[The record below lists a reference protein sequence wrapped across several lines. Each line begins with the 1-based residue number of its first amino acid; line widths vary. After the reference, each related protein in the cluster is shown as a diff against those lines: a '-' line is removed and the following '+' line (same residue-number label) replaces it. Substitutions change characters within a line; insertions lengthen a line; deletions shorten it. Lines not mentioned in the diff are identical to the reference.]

1 MSMAH
6 QKSLGLKA
14 LLDRLPPGFMTDAA
28 WLKRQGVDP
37 RSIHEYVERGWLERV
52 AHGVYRRP
60 LPPQAGTTS
69 ETDWQAVL
77 LSLQWIL
84 EKDVHLGGL
93 SALEARGHAHYL
105 SLGGPGRVYLYGD
118 VPSWLRR
125 LPVDERLVIRSRSLF
140 GTDPLGVESTEQSP
154 GQGTDSGGG
163 PMLSPW
169 RWPMRLS
176 SPERAI
182 LEVLDELPDHESFHN
197 VDMIFQGLTNLRPRR
212 LMSLLQ
218 ACRSVKVKRLFFVF
232 ADKHGHAWLKHID
245 KAAIDLGSGP
255 RALVK
260 GGKLHPAYQVYV
272 PADMVPAVK
281 DGDGAYA

>member
-1 MSMAH
+1 MVMGH
-6 QKSLGLKA
+6 QRTPRLKP
-14 LLDRLPPGFMTDAA
+14 LLERVPPGFLADTA
-28 WLKRQGVDP
+28 WLKQQCIDRKG
-37 RSIHEYVERGWLERV
+37 IHGYVERGWLERV
-52 AHGVYRRP
+52 TRGVYRRP
-60 LPPQAGTTS
+60 LPQQATAAAD
-69 ETDWQAVL
+69 TDWQAVL

-105 SLGGPGRVYLYGD
+105 SLGGAGRVYLYGD

-125 LPVDERLVIRSRSLF
+125 LPVDAQFVVRSRSMF
-140 GTDPLGVESTEQSP
+140 GADPLGIESTEPSP
-154 GQGTDSGGG
+154 AQGIYLAGG
-163 PMLSPW
+163 PTLSPW

-182 LEVLDELPDHESFHN
+182 LEALDELPDHESFHT
-197 VDMIFQGLTNLRPRR
+197 VDVMFQGLTNLRPRR

-260 GGKLHPAYQVYV
+260 GGTLHPTYRIYV
-272 PADMVPAVK
+272 PTELASSV
-281 DGDGAYA
+281 GDRVERYA

>member
-1 MSMAH
+1 
-6 QKSLGLKA
+6 LE
-14 LLDRLPPGFMTDAA
+14 RVPPGFLADAT
-28 WLKRQGVDP
+28 WLKQQGID
-37 RSIHEYVERGWLERV
+37 RKGIHDYVERGWLERV
-52 AHGVYRRP
+52 TRGVYRRP
-60 LPPQAGTTS
+60 PPRQANVTA
-69 ETDWQAVL
+69 ETDWQTVL

-84 EKDVHLGGL
+84 GKDVHLGGL

-105 SLGGPGRVYLYGD
+105 SLGGASRVYLYGD

-125 LPVDERLVIRSRSLF
+125 LPVDTRLVVRTRSLF
-140 GTDPLGVESTEQSP
+140 AADPLGIESTEQSP
-154 GQGTDSGGG
+154 GQGTDTGGG

-182 LEVLDELPDHESFHN
+182 LEALDELPDHESFHTI
-197 VDMIFQGLTNLRPRR
+197 DMIFQGLTNLRPRR
-212 LMSLLQ
+212 LMALLQ

-245 KAAIDLGSGP
+245 KAAVDLGSGP

-260 GGKLHPAYQVYV
+260 GGKLHPDYQVYV
-272 PADMVPAVK
+272 PADLVPTEK
-281 DGDGAYA
+281 DGNGQYA

>member
-1 MSMAH
+1 MAH
-6 QKSLGLKA
+6 RKSPGLKT
-14 LLDRLPPGFMTDAA
+14 LLDRLPPGFVTDAA
-28 WLKRQGVDP
+28 WLKHQGVDP

-52 AHGVYRRP
+52 THGVYRRP
-60 LPPQAGTTS
+60 PPMQASTTS

-93 SALEARGHAHYL
+93 SALEARGHIHYL
-105 SLGGPGRVYLYGD
+105 SLGGPSRVYLYGD

-125 LPVDERLVIRSRSLF
+125 LPIDARLVVRTRSLF
-140 GTDPLGVESTEQSP
+140 GADTQGIESTDQLSA
-154 GQGTDSGGG
+154 QGSDAGGG

-182 LEVLDELPDHESFHN
+182 LEALDELPNHESFHN
-197 VDMIFQGLTNLRPRR
+197 IDMIFQGLTNLRPRR
-212 LMSLLQ
+212 LTSLLQ

-232 ADKHGHAWLKHID
+232 ADKHKHAWLSHVD
-245 KAAIDLGSGP
+245 KAVVDLGSGP
-255 RALVK
+255 LALSK
-260 GGKLHPAYQVYV
+260 GGKLHPDYQIYV
-272 PADMVPAVK
+272 PADLVPAVK
-281 DGDGAYA
+281 RGDETYA